1 MENVYFGAAKLTL
14 DEITF
19 ACRDLLP
26 LDYSW
31 WIAKHTHV
39 SASHATPFQ
48 RPSKSQ
54 RNGIHCHLCVVP
66 HRLVFVQT
74 CTKSSFY
81 GVPDPRARGPH
92 LLGHCTGQ
100 RRWANGHMLI
110 QEIVSDLAGRC
121 GVIMSVL
128 WMLFQPSD
136 SLTK

>member
-31 WIAKHTHV
+31 WIAKNTHV

-54 RNGIHCHLCVVP
+54 RNGIHCHLCGVP

-81 GVPDPRARGPH
+81 GVPDSRAPGTPGDPTYYRTLH
-92 LLGHCTGQ
+92 L
-100 RRWANGHMLI
+100 
-110 QEIVSDLAGRC
+110 
-121 GVIMSVL
+121 SVL
-128 WMLFQPSD
+128 FGVASFAE
-136 SLTK
+136 TRHET